1 MLFETRTV
9 SSIHELLEPGKIT
22 AVLVN
27 KENFNNALASALNVS
42 DADVPPVV
50 EGDQVIVANGKSI
63 RVINWV
69 DEDTVPNN
77 IRSEAFTEYMD
88 ELQRRMKFITEIQES
103 VSESGE
109 PCLVFL
115 SYRIKASDKSVVF
128 QPTKVLFLS
137 SHAMMVS
144 DTGNVTIMRQPISER
159 TGSIADFQI

>member
-9 SSIHELLEPGKIT
+9 ASIHELLEPGKTT

-27 KENFNNALASALNVS
+27 KDNFNNALASALNVA
-42 DADVPPVV
+42 DTDVPPVV

-69 DEDTVPNN
+69 DEDPAPNK
-77 IRSEAFTEYMD
+77 IRSEAFTQHMD
-88 ELQRRMKFITEIQES
+88 ELQRRMRFITEIQGS

-115 SYRIKASDKSVVF
+115 SYRIKASDKSVLF
-128 QPTKVLFLS
+128 QPAKVLFLS
-137 SHAMMVS
+137 SHAMRVS
-144 DTGNVTIMRQPISER
+144 ETGNVTIMRQPISER